1 MSEFISRGRVQG
13 ISLKAVRAFV
23 ESARLGSFK
32 ASADWLNVTPSA
44 VSHQVKALEDYLGV
58 LLFHRGIREVRLTPQ
73 GERFAERAMEGL
85 RMIDQATTE
94 VLVASKRQSVR
105 VAVAPFLATRW
116 LMARMSDFE
125 VNHPEI
131 ELEVIATTQAGNV
144 DDPDVDI
151 MIRLGS
157 EPADT
162 LNYEC
167 LFRESLTPVASA
179 GLASRV
185 SEPADIARLPLL
197 DVATR
202 PGEWEYYLDQA
213 LGLTGPRPHK
223 MAFQNNSP
231 AVEAAIGGMGLT
243 LADPLLIRDE
253 LDSQRLVSV
262 GHSIRGNSA
271 YWLVFAG
278 HALANPRVQL
288 FVTWL
293 RETVAA
299 EPLLQAR
306 TE

>member
-1 MSEFISRGRVQG
+1 
-13 ISLKAVRAFV
+13 
-23 ESARLGSFK
+23 
-32 ASADWLNVTPSA
+32 
-44 VSHQVKALEDYLGV
+44 
-58 LLFHRGIREVRLTPQ
+58 
-73 GERFAERAMEGL
+73 
-85 RMIDQATTE
+85 
-94 VLVASKRQSVR
+94 
-105 VAVAPFLATRW
+105 
-116 LMARMSDFE
+116 MARMSDFE

-179 GLASRV
+179 TLASRV